1 MELEIEILWHTD
13 ETIKKDRM
21 DIDADVEE
29 YDRRTHT
36 FYHIDAICPFY
47 VNKEPILCQIFASG
61 NKFLSAY
68 DYETTRSFINAAKQ
82 KDIKVSEPKS
92 AKENEELR
100 QRNVI
105 HRQLVR
111 HAVIEWMKRQPK
123 ARENIGDS
131 YHLFYKGIPCF
142 CQFAYNGLED
152 GVEIRPCLISDTIVG
167 KPDESLWV
175 SSMQII
181 KGEI

>member
-68 DYETTRSFINAAKQ
+68 DYETTRGFINAAKN
-82 KDIKVSEPKS
+82 KTSNVSADIT
-92 AKENEELR
+92 KEQENLYS
-100 QRNVI
+100 
-105 HRQLVR
+105 
-111 HAVIEWMKRQPK
+111 HAVHRNLEWQALTEWLKRQPRSEPGLHGSYFFTFRGLWCCGHIVYTVDNK
-123 ARENIGDS
+123 IGIRVRACIITES
-131 YHLFYKGIPCF
+131 LTGIP
-142 CQFAYNGLED
+142 G
-152 GVEIRPCLISDTIVG
+152 
-167 KPDESLWV
+167 ESLII
-175 SSMQII
+175 SSEQIL
-181 KGEI
+181 KREI